1 MCLVSFIKLESAIFF
16 MVCAL
21 LCFSRVVIAW
31 KLAWFIPKGIL
42 ILIHT
47 KLRLFK
53 PHLVRS
59 SAVFHQTPFQTEA
72 GFALKVDSQ
81 L

>member
-1 MCLVSFIKLESAIFF
+1 
-16 MVCAL
+16 MVYAL
-21 LCFSRVVIAW
+21 CCFSRVVIAW
-31 KLAWFIPKGIL
+31 KLAWFITKGIL
-42 ILIHT
+42 ILIQT
-47 KLRLFK
+47 KLHLFK

-59 SAVFHQTPFQTEA
+59 SAVFHQTPLQTEA

>member
-1 MCLVSFIKLESAIFF
+1 
-16 MVCAL
+16 MVYAL
-21 LCFSRVVIAW
+21 CCFSRVVIAW

-47 KLRLFK
+47 KLHLFK

-59 SAVFHQTPFQTEA
+59 SAVFHQKPLQTEA